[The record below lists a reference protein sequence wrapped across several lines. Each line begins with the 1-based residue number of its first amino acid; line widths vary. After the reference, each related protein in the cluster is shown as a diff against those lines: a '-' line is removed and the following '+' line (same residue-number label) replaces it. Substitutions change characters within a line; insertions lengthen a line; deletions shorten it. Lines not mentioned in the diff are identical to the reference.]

1 MKILILTNHSYMF
14 WQFRRELTAALL
26 ERHEVVLS
34 TPFVGHEEDLT
45 ALGCRCIETAVD
57 RRGINP
63 AIDLKLL
70 RTYQKLLSRERP
82 DLVITYSIKPN
93 IYGGLACRMAGVP
106 YCANVQGL
114 GTAFQRKGLASLVTL
129 MYRVALARARMVLFE
144 NEGNAA
150 LFREKKIVPLQRQ
163 TVLPGAGVD
172 LSYHARQPYP
182 PEGPIRFLFVGRIMR
197 EKGVEELFYAMRRLR
212 AVHGDGVILDV
223 VGFFEDAYRETVEEL
238 AREGIVNFHGF
249 QQDVR
254 PFYAAAHCVVLPSY
268 HEGMS
273 NVLLEGAAAGRV
285 LITSDIPGCR
295 EAVRDGISGYLC
307 PVGDR
312 EGLLAALERFL
323 SLTPAERAAMGERGR
338 EHVEQAFRKEDVVRR
353 TLAAVLEEPPC

>member
-14 WQFRRELTAALL
+14 WQVRRELTAALL

-63 AIDLKLL
+63 ATDLKLM
-70 RTYQKLLSRERP
+70 RTYRKLLSQERP

-129 MYRVALARARMVLFE
+129 MYRVALARARTVLFE

-150 LFREKKIVPLQRQ
+150 LFREKKIVPTQRQ

-182 PEGPIRFLFVGRIMR
+182 SEGPIRFLFVGRIMR

-212 AVHGDGVILDV
+212 AVHGDEVILDV

-238 AREGIVNFHGF
+238 VREGIVNFHGF

-254 PFYAAAHCVVLPSY
+254 PFYSAAHCVVLPSY

-273 NVLLEGAAAGRV
+273 NVLLEGAAAGRA

-307 PVGDR
+307 PAGDR

-338 EHVEQAFRKEDVVRR
+338 EHVEQTFRKEDVVRR